1 MASSFFYHLLA
12 FIPFLLLVSFSTSQ
26 ASSLNL
32 SCASEPP
39 ATEMLVFPSDVPL
52 LEFPLNLEHL
62 EADFFLYGAL
72 GRGLDELAP
81 ELVMGGP
88 PPVGARKANL
98 DPLTR
103 DIILQFGYQEIGHL
117 RAIKETIRW
126 FPRPLLDLS
135 PSNFARVMD
144 DAFGFQLSPP
154 FDPYA
159 NSINFLLATYVIPYV
174 GLTGYVG
181 TNPNLK
187 GHYSKRLVAGL
198 LGVESGQDAVDRGLL
213 YERKQQQVEPYNMTV
228 EDFTDRISILRDR
241 LGGCGV
247 KDEGLTVPRELGAE
261 GRIRGNI
268 LSGDMH
274 SLSYARTPAEILRIV
289 YGTGSERV
297 PGGFF
302 PKGGNGKIA
311 RSYLQHH

>member
-12 FIPFLLLVSFSTSQ
+12 FIPLLLLVSFSSSQ

-39 ATEMLVFPSDVPL
+39 ATETLVFPSDVPL

-88 PPVGARKANL
+88 PPGGARKANL
-98 DPLTR
+98 DPLIR

-117 RAIKETIRW
+117 R
-126 FPRPLLDLS
+126 PLLDLS
-135 PSNFARVMD
+135 PNNFARTMD
-144 DAFGFQLSPP
+144 EAFGFQLSPP

-159 NSINFLLATYVIPYV
+159 SSINFLLATYVIPYV

-198 LGVESGQDAVDRGLL
+198 LGVESGQDAVVRGLL
-213 YERKQQQVEPYNMTV
+213 YERKQRQVEPYNITV
-228 EDFTDRISILRDR
+228 EDFTDRISILRDH

-247 KDEGLTVPRELGAE
+247 KDEGLTVPLELGAE

-289 YGTGSERV
+289 YGTGSERE

-302 PKGGNGKIA
+302 PKGGNGEIA
-311 RSYLQHH
+311 RSYLQ